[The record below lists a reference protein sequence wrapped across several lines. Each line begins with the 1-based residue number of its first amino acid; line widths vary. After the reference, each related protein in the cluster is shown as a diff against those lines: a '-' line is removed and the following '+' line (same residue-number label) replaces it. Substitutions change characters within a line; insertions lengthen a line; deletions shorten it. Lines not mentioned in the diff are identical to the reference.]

1 VTLSRRYHPEHPE
14 GETCRFGL
22 DFTPV
27 LAPGT
32 DVSRGTLAIFTNE
45 AVPMPAD
52 DDWTVSDLAVEGGIV
67 YAMLS
72 GGRAGQDYQLVWTAF
87 DTDGNVWPRVALV
100 LCAPTS

>member
-1 VTLSRRYHPEHPE
+1 MTLSRRYHPEHPE

-27 LAPGT
+27 LAPGA

-52 DDWTVSDLAVEGGIV
+52 ADWTVGDIQVDGGVVHAI
-67 YAMLS
+67 LG
-72 GGRAGQDYQLVWTAF
+72 GGRAGTDYQLVWTAF
-87 DTDGNVWPRVALV
+87 DTEGNVFPRTALV
-100 LCAPTS
+100 LVAPTS